1 MEYQR
6 EGHSRARTVAPR
18 KTLRDTSG
26 QAVVRAGTLSIHV
39 HNSENGK
46 AEDDGKLVVQHD
58 GDFWYGETDSEC
70 TMKAGVGVR
79 SRSPGIMT
87 LVYIASKLY

>member
-6 EGHSRARTVAPR
+6 EGHSRARTAAPR

-46 AEDDGKLVVQHD
+46 AKDDGKLVVQHD
-58 GDFWYGETDSEC
+58 GDFWYGETDS
-70 TMKAGVGVR
+70 VR
-79 SRSPGIMT
+79 ELG
-87 LVYIASKLY
+87 LGLGHDQEVQL